1 MSEFKLPSLGADM
14 EEGTLLEWQVKVGER
29 VKRGQVVAVVDT
41 TKAAIDV
48 EIWREGVVRELCVQ
62 PGQTVPV
69 GALLAL
75 IHEDGEAA
83 YAPTAPTASSPT
95 APTPSPVPAAPGPPA
110 PLAAAT
116 RQQEIRKAIARAMS
130 QSKREIPHYY
140 LAEPIPMAKALDWL
154 AQRNA
159 ALALHDRILP
169 AALQL
174 KAVALALR
182 RVPQLNGW
190 YREDAFES
198 ASDTRLG
205 VAIALRGGGLVA
217 PVLTDA
223 ANMPLAALMRE
234 LADLVRRAR
243 AGSLRSSQ
251 MSEPSITVTNLGEQ
265 GVQTV
270 HGVIHPPQVALVG
283 FGRIAPRAWADA
295 DGPGELRALPV
306 MDASLAADHRVSDG
320 HQGALFLAEL
330 RDLLQQPQ
338 ALDAPAAGAR

>member
-1 MSEFKLPSLGADM
+1 M

-48 EIWREGVVRELCVQ
+48 EIWREGVVRELCVL

-69 GALLAL
+69 GALLAIL
-75 IHEDGEAA
+75 DEDGQAPSAPAPGAA
-83 YAPTAPTASSPT
+83 AA
-95 APTPSPVPAAPGPPA
+95 PSPSPSPASPGA
-110 PLAAAT
+110 LAATT

-140 LAEPIPMAKALDWL
+140 LAEPIPMAKALAWL

-159 ALALHDRILP
+159 ALALQDRILP

-182 RVPQLNGW
+182 RAPHLNGW
-190 YREDAFES
+190 YREGAFEPARETS
-198 ASDTRLG
+198 LG

-223 ANMPLAALMRE
+223 ANLPLAALMRE

-283 FGRIAPRAWADA
+283 FGRIALRPWVDT
-295 DGPGELRALPV
+295 DKPGTVSALPV
-306 MDASLAADHRVSDG
+306 MDATLAADHRVSDG

-330 RDLLQQPQ
+330 RDLMQQPQ
-338 ALDAPAAGAR
+338 ALDAPAPSAAPRQSPGGGS